1 MGVLKVARLLR
12 LLRVLRRL
20 DQYSQYGA
28 AMLLIMMGVFTLVAH
43 WLACGWYDVTQL
55 SAVVTLPIDCI

>member
-43 WLACGWYDVTQL
+43 WLACGW
-55 SAVVTLPIDCI
+55 